1 MRKWVCLFFSIVLIL
16 PMIACHPLGK
26 KRNYLEAKDE
36 TTGFFNKHKDR
47 FLSAVNEIEKSHS
60 ADNIKISGIESIWYD
75 EEESN
80 VTVTFYKQG
89 YGLMIGGQYW
99 GVYYSANGKPFTN
112 WNVKL
117 VSGPYEGCFY
127 WQEDDGSNTYVTEH
141 LEDGRYF
148 YYEDY
153 DGNGHGLNWEC
164 LKQMR
169 VEQRGGTG

>member
-1 MRKWVCLFFSIVLIL
+1 
-16 PMIACHPLGK
+16 MIACHPLGK